1 MAKVSHLFIDTN
13 ILLHFRPISE
23 IPWNTLVQGSRIE
36 LIITQGIIR
45 DLDKHKNTNSSMKI
59 RARARRALN
68 EIEAWAA
75 NATGFEVQP
84 NLVVK
89 IHAGIPTIDFTE
101 YNLDRNWSDDYLL
114 ATIKSFPRA
123 SSEDLV
129 WIVSDDTGIRIKA
142 KQLGIDPLVLDD
154 AYRLPQE
161 KDPLKVENERLK
173 REVLKLSTPF
183 RPDLKIE
190 FLDSKDFV
198 RFQLP
203 AVPNEQEVE
212 HELSA
217 KLEVLKK
224 KYGPRTEDTLARL
237 HLTLEVPSKQEIE
250 KYNTALPKYYS
261 AYEQYLRQISLNEIR
276 RLLTFKFTLR
286 QIGRAHV

>member
-23 IPWNTLVQGSRIE
+23 IPWNTLVQGTRIE

-161 KDPLKVENERLK
+161 KTRSRLK
-173 REVLKLSTPF
+173 MSVSSE
-183 RPDLKIE
+183 
-190 FLDSKDFV
+190 
-198 RFQLP
+198 RF
-203 AVPNEQEVE
+203 
-212 HELSA
+212 
-217 KLEVLKK
+217 
-224 KYGPRTEDTLARL
+224 
-237 HLTLEVPSKQEIE
+237 
-250 KYNTALPKYYS
+250 
-261 AYEQYLRQISLNEIR
+261 
-276 RLLTFKFTLR
+276 
-286 QIGRAHV
+286 